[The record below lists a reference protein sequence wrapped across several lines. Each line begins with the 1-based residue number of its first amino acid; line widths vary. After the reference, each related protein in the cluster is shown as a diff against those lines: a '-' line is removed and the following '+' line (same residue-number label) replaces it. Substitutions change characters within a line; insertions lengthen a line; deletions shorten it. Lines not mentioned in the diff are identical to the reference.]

1 MITMSFKEW
10 WNGHFFPKSSK
21 EHKATYITK
30 YKCFIKIP
38 KRRDFKNNKEV
49 ISRIND
55 YKNKYKQ
62 ILSTNKTIVSK
73 HLNFG
78 DLYEEL
84 RMNTTLLL
92 NLIINHD
99 ETNQSDISLQPKY
112 NQLQRKVNSL
122 KLSLYE
128 QRINEMEL
136 EIKIRSIAL
145 KEVYY
150 ERYLFLSQDK
160 ITAIEEELYSLTIQ
174 LNNFYQTKEAIKNE
188 KHTYQTEIEINET
201 KENIPSAEMETLV
214 KTKLVSLYKLASLV
228 EPGLVKELK
237 LRNESSLSK
246 LAYLERSLE
255 IYTYTHQKLLEE
267 IYSRLDYYLNI
278 SELTKENKQS
288 FLNEISYYEQ
298 ICQIFKNFSRNL
310 ISDELIKKI
319 YTIKFNVLTLDIYDQ
334 NESPFNNSHGIELEI
349 YEEIIMSKI
358 NKLSMDSS
366 GYMQKTFAN
375 DYRTAIRLIKLYLV
389 YTTDFA
395 RFDPNLI
402 LKSMIMLRLLL
413 ACEKENGIEEFFKL
427 QKAKKSDYEFNESD
441 YDLFLPNHISF
452 FDGYHKWEDYLPLD
466 TLFRLDDTKGYTF
479 DFYMQPL
486 NRLYFLFKRHYANP
500 DKTYHLPNGLVK
512 INYTPKIQKS
522 YMISWHT
529 TPIYQELLS
538 LYAINKLDIVTPAS
552 LQSWIG
558 EITSR
563 RINSLKLNDNLQ
575 YLDINNVI
583 NIIIVPPNLTNLAE
597 YKIDWLKI
605 KTLEFEDFEN
615 SKFLHNFKNL
625 KKLFSL
631 LILSTTKEKFKD
643 SDEVINGLSPVNIVL
658 KTADNYEVKINLL
671 EEVGWQTKHKSVSG
685 LVKQFIEVVYAKTGH
700 LLSPLLIKLKKKE
713 QSQTSAIKHKI

>member
-1 MITMSFKEW
+1 MITMSFKKW
-10 WNGHFFPKSSK
+10 WNSHFFPKSSK

-255 IYTYTHQKLLEE
+255 IYTYTHQKMLEE
-267 IYSRLDYYLNI
+267 IDSRLDYYLNI
-278 SELTKENKQS
+278 GGLTKENKQS
-288 FLNEISYYEQ
+288 LLNEISYYEQ
-298 ICQIFKNFSRNL
+298 LFLIFKNFSRNL
-310 ISDELIKKI
+310 ISDELIKKLF
-319 YTIKFNVLTLDIYDQ
+319 TIKFDILTLDIYDQ
-334 NESPFNNSHGIELEI
+334 TDSPFKNYHGIELET
-349 YEEIIMSKI
+349 YKETIMSKI
-358 NKLSMDSS
+358 NKLSMDSL

-375 DYRTAIRLIKLYLV
+375 DYKTAIRLIKLYLV

-413 ACEKENGIEEFFKL
+413 ACEKENGIEEFFKF
-427 QKAKKSDYEFNESD
+427 QKDKKSDYEFKISD
-441 YDLFLPNHISF
+441 DALYPSNHIYF
-452 FDGYHKWEDYLPLD
+452 FDGYYKWEESLPLD
-466 TLFRLDDTKGYTF
+466 TLFRLDNPKEYTF
-479 DFYMQPL
+479 DFYMHPL
-486 NRLYFLFKRHYANP
+486 NRLYFLFKKHYTSP
-500 DKTYHLPNGLVK
+500 DKTYYLPNGLVK
-512 INYTPKIQKS
+512 INLTKKMQKT
-522 YMISWHT
+522 YMNNIGWKS
-529 TPIYQELLS
+529 TPIYKELLGI
-538 LYAINKLDIVTPAS
+538 YDITKLDIVTPAS
-552 LQSWIG
+552 LQSWMG
-558 EITSR
+558 DITGR
-563 RINSLKLNDNLQ
+563 KINSLKLNDILQ

-583 NIIIVPPNLTNLAE
+583 NILIVPPNLTNLAE
-597 YKIDWLKI
+597 YKIDWLSI
-605 KTLEFEDFEN
+605 RELQFEDFEN
-615 SKFLHNFKNL
+615 SKFLHNYKNL
-625 KKLFSL
+625 KKLFGL
-631 LILSTTKEKFKD
+631 LILSTTKERFKD
-643 SDEVINGLSPVNIVL
+643 SDEVITGFSPVNIVL
-658 KTADNYEVKINLL
+658 KTADGYEVKINLL
-671 EEVGWQTKHKSVSG
+671 EQVGWQTKHKSVNG
-685 LVKQFIEVVYAKTGH
+685 HVEKFIEVVYAKTGH
-700 LLSPLLIKLKKKE
+700 LLINLRKKE
-713 QSQTSAIKHKI
+713 QSQTSTIKHKM